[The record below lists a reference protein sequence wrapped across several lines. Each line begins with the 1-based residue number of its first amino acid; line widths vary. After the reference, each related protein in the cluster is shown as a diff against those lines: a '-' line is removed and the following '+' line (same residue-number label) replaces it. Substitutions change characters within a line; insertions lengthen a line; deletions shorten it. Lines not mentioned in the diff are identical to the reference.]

1 MSFYVFCYAA
11 GLMSRSGATKTES
24 IVQLLLKPTEFKPV
38 ICCIVNFIIIEFLI
52 FRVEEVCL
60 SAVKIIFGDCVGICG
75 SRKFLPIIPVT
86 I

>member
-1 MSFYVFCYAA
+1 
-11 GLMSRSGATKTES
+11 
-24 IVQLLLKPTEFKPV
+24 
-38 ICCIVNFIIIEFLI
+38 
-52 FRVEEVCL
+52 VCL